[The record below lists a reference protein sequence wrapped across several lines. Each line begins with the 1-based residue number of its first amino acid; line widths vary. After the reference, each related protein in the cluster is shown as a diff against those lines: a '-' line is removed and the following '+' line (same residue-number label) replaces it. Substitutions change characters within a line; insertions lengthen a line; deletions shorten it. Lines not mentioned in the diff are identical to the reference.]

1 MNCKIH
7 IYLLNDL
14 YSQELADAE
23 HEGNQSI
30 DNIKYEWEDELSISS
45 DVTSVTELSEVVYPL
60 AGMNENDEAFQ
71 FDIPNMRLFE
81 ICSSDAPNVYV
92 GASESI
98 VASAKFEKTTDD
110 SYTIEI
116 FLKDYEPMSNPI
128 PGIFIAAKSFPKEL
142 IRL

>member
-14 YSQELADAE
+14 YSQELADLE
-23 HEGNQSI
+23 HEGNQSV

-45 DVTSVTELSEVVYPL
+45 DVTSVKEISDVDYPL
-60 AGMNENDEAFQ
+60 AGMDENNEAFQ

-98 VASAKFEKTTDD
+98 VSSTKLENSTDTF
-110 SYTIEI
+110 TIEI
-116 FLKDYEPMSNPI
+116 FLKDYEPMSNPT

>member
-14 YSQELADAE
+14 YSQELADTQ

-45 DVTSVTELSEVVYPL
+45 DVTSVTELTDVVYPL
-60 AGMNENDEAFQ
+60 AGVNENDETFQ

-81 ICSSDAPNVYV
+81 ICSSDAANVFV

-98 VASAKFEKTTDD
+98 VSSAKFDKTTD

-116 FLKDYEPMSNPI
+116 FLKDYEPMSNPT
-128 PGIFIAAKSFPKEL
+128 PGIYIAAKSFPKEL

>member
-14 YSQELADAE
+14 YSQELADE
-23 HEGNQSI
+23 QHEGNQSI

-45 DVTSVTELSEVVYPL
+45 DVISVTELSDVAYPL
-60 AGMNENDEAFQ
+60 AGMNEHNEAFQ

-81 ICSSDAPNVYV
+81 IQSSDAPKVYI

-98 VASAKFEKTTDD
+98 VSSATFEKTDE

-116 FLKDYEPMSNPI
+116 FLKDYEPMSNPT

>member
-14 YSQELADAE
+14 YSQELADLE

-45 DVTSVTELSEVVYPL
+45 DVTSVKEISDVDYPL
-60 AGMNENDEAFQ
+60 AGMDENNEAFQ

-81 ICSSDAPNVYV
+81 ICSSDAANVYV

-98 VASAKFEKTTDD
+98 VSSTKLEQTTDT
-110 SYTIEI
+110 YTIEI
-116 FLKDYEPMSNPI
+116 FLKDYEPMSNPT

>member
-1 MNCKIH
+1 MSCKIH

-45 DVTSVTELSEVVYPL
+45 DVTSVTELTDVVYPL
-60 AGMNENDEAFQ
+60 AGMNENDETFQ

-81 ICSSDAPNVYV
+81 ICSSDAPNVFV

-98 VASAKFEKTTDD
+98 VSSAKFDKTTD

-116 FLKDYEPMSNPI
+116 FLKDYEPMSNPT
-128 PGIFIAAKSFPKEL
+128 PGIYIAAKSFPKEL

>member
-1 MNCKIH
+1 
-7 IYLLNDL
+7 L
-14 YSQELADAE
+14 YSQELADE
-23 HEGNQSI
+23 QHEGNQSI

-45 DVTSVTELSEVVYPL
+45 DVISVTELSDVAYPL
-60 AGMNENDEAFQ
+60 AGMNEHNEAFQ

-81 ICSSDAPNVYV
+81 IQSSDAPKVYI

-98 VASAKFEKTTDD
+98 VSSASFEKTDE

-116 FLKDYEPMSNPI
+116 FLKDYEPMSNPT

>member
-1 MNCKIH
+1 
-7 IYLLNDL
+7 L
-14 YSQELADAE
+14 YSQELADE
-23 HEGNQSI
+23 QHEGNQSI

-45 DVTSVTELSEVVYPL
+45 DVISVTELSDVAYPL
-60 AGMNENDEAFQ
+60 AGMNEHNEAFQ

-81 ICSSDAPNVYV
+81 IQSSDAPKVYI

-98 VASAKFEKTTDD
+98 VSSSTVEKTDE

-116 FLKDYEPMSNPI
+116 FLKDYEPMSNPT

>member
-45 DVTSVTELSEVVYPL
+45 DVTSVTELTDVVYPL
-60 AGMNENDEAFQ
+60 AGVNENDETFQ

-81 ICSSDAPNVYV
+81 ICSSDAPNVFV

-98 VASAKFEKTTDD
+98 VSSAKFDKTTD

-116 FLKDYEPMSNPI
+116 FLKDYEPMSNPT
-128 PGIFIAAKSFPKEL
+128 PGIYIAAKSFPKEL

>member
-14 YSQELADAE
+14 YSQELADE
-23 HEGNQSI
+23 QHEGNQSI

-45 DVTSVTELSEVVYPL
+45 DVISVTELSDVAYPL
-60 AGMNENDEAFQ
+60 AGMNEHNEAFQ

-81 ICSSDAPNVYV
+81 IQSSDAPKVYI

-98 VASAKFEKTTDD
+98 VSSATVEKTDE

-116 FLKDYEPMSNPI
+116 FLKDYEPMSNPT

>member
-14 YSQELADAE
+14 YSQELADE
-23 HEGNQSI
+23 QHEGNQSI

-45 DVTSVTELSEVVYPL
+45 DVISVTELSDVAYPL
-60 AGMNENDEAFQ
+60 AGINEHNEAFQ

-81 ICSSDAPNVYV
+81 IQSSDAPKVYI

-98 VASAKFEKTTDD
+98 VSSASFEKTDE

-116 FLKDYEPMSNPI
+116 FLKDYEPMSNPT

>member
-14 YSQELADAE
+14 YSQELADE
-23 HEGNQSI
+23 QHEGNQSI

-45 DVTSVTELSEVVYPL
+45 DVISVTELSDVAYPL
-60 AGMNENDEAFQ
+60 AGMNEHNEAFQ

-81 ICSSDAPNVYV
+81 IQSSDAPKVYI

-98 VASAKFEKTTDD
+98 VSSSTVEKTDE

-116 FLKDYEPMSNPI
+116 FLKDYEPMSNPT

>member
-14 YSQELADAE
+14 YSQELADDQ

-45 DVTSVTELSEVVYPL
+45 DVISVTELSDVAYPL
-60 AGMNENDEAFQ
+60 AGMNEHNEAFQ

-81 ICSSDAPNVYV
+81 IQSSDAPKVYI

-98 VASAKFEKTTDD
+98 VSSASFEKTDE

-116 FLKDYEPMSNPI
+116 FLKDYEPMSNPT

>member
-14 YSQELADAE
+14 FSQELADSE

-45 DVTSVTELSEVVYPL
+45 DVTSVTELSDVDYPL
-60 AGMNENDEAFQ
+60 AGMNEDNEAFQ

-81 ICSSDAPNVYV
+81 ISSSDAPNVYV

-98 VASAKFEKTTDD
+98 VSSAKFEKTDE

-116 FLKDYEPMSNPI
+116 FLKDYEPMSNPT

>member
-1 MNCKIH
+1 
-7 IYLLNDL
+7 L
-14 YSQELADAE
+14 YSQELADE
-23 HEGNQSI
+23 QHEGNQSI

-45 DVTSVTELSEVVYPL
+45 DVISVTELSDVAYPL
-60 AGMNENDEAFQ
+60 AGMNEHNEAFQ

-81 ICSSDAPNVYV
+81 IQSSDAPKVYI

-98 VASAKFEKTTDD
+98 VSSATVEKTDE

-116 FLKDYEPMSNPI
+116 FLKDYEPMSNPT

>member
-7 IYLLNDL
+7 IFLLNDL
-14 YSQELADAE
+14 YSQELADLE

-45 DVTSVTELSEVVYPL
+45 DVTSVKEISDVEYPL
-60 AGMNENDEAFQ
+60 AGIDENNEAFQ

-98 VASAKFEKTTDD
+98 ISSTKIEQTTDT
-110 SYTIEI
+110 YTIEI
-116 FLKDYEPMSNPI
+116 FLKDYEPMSNPT

>member
-14 YSQELADAE
+14 YSQELADE
-23 HEGNQSI
+23 QHEGNQSI

-45 DVTSVTELSEVVYPL
+45 DVISVTELSDVAYPL
-60 AGMNENDEAFQ
+60 AGMNEHNEAFQ

-81 ICSSDAPNVYV
+81 IQSSDAPKVYI

-98 VASAKFEKTTDD
+98 VSSASFEKTDER
-110 SYTIEI
+110 YTIEI
-116 FLKDYEPMSNPI
+116 FLKDYEPMSNPT

>member
-14 YSQELADAE
+14 YSQELADLE

-45 DVTSVTELSEVVYPL
+45 DVTSVKEISDVDYPL
-60 AGMNENDEAFQ
+60 AGMDENNEAFQ

-98 VASAKFEKTTDD
+98 VSSTKLENSTDT
-110 SYTIEI
+110 YTIEI
-116 FLKDYEPMSNPI
+116 FLKDYEPMSNPT

>member
-14 YSQELADAE
+14 YSQELADE
-23 HEGNQSI
+23 QHEGNQSI

-45 DVTSVTELSEVVYPL
+45 DVISVTELSDVAYPL
-60 AGMNENDEAFQ
+60 AGMNEHNEAFQ

-81 ICSSDAPNVYV
+81 IQSSDAPKVYI

-98 VASAKFEKTTDD
+98 VSSASFEKTDE

-116 FLKDYEPMSNPI
+116 FLKDYEPMSNPT

>member
-45 DVTSVTELSEVVYPL
+45 DVTSVTELIDVIYPL

-71 FDIPNMRLFE
+71 FDISNMRLFE
-81 ICSSDAPNVYV
+81 ICSSDAPTVYV

-98 VASAKFEKTTDD
+98 VSSVSLAKTTDT
-110 SYTIEI
+110 YTIEI
-116 FLKDYEPMSNPI
+116 FLKDYEPMSNPT

>member
-14 YSQELADAE
+14 YSQELADE
-23 HEGNQSI
+23 QHEGNQSI

-45 DVTSVTELSEVVYPL
+45 DVISVTELSDVAYPL
-60 AGMNENDEAFQ
+60 AGMNEHNEAFQ

-81 ICSSDAPNVYV
+81 IQSSDAPKVYI

-98 VASAKFEKTTDD
+98 VSSASFEKTDE

-116 FLKDYEPMSNPI
+116 FLKDYEPMSNPT
-128 PGIFIAAKSFPKEL
+128 PGIFIAAKSSPKEL

>member
-14 YSQELADAE
+14 YSQELADTQ

-45 DVTSVTELSEVVYPL
+45 DVISITELSDVDYPL

-71 FDIPNMRLFE
+71 FDIPNMHLFE

-98 VASAKFEKTTDD
+98 VSSAKFEKTDE
-110 SYTIEI
+110 SYT
-116 FLKDYEPMSNPI
+116 KT
-128 PGIFIAAKSFPKEL
+128 
-142 IRL
+142 

>member
-1 MNCKIH
+1 
-7 IYLLNDL
+7 L
-14 YSQELADAE
+14 YSQELADE
-23 HEGNQSI
+23 QHEGNQSI

-45 DVTSVTELSEVVYPL
+45 DVISVTELSDVAYPL
-60 AGMNENDEAFQ
+60 AGMNEHNEAFQ

-81 ICSSDAPNVYV
+81 IQSSDAPKVYI

-98 VASAKFEKTTDD
+98 VSSASFEKTDER
-110 SYTIEI
+110 YTIEI
-116 FLKDYEPMSNPI
+116 FLKDYEPMSNPT

>member
-14 YSQELADAE
+14 YSQELADDQ

-45 DVTSVTELSEVVYPL
+45 DVISVTELSDVAYPL
-60 AGMNENDEAFQ
+60 AGMNEHNEAFQ

-81 ICSSDAPNVYV
+81 IQSSDAPKVYI

-98 VASAKFEKTTDD
+98 VSSASYEKTDE

-116 FLKDYEPMSNPI
+116 FLKDYEPMSNPT

>member
-1 MNCKIH
+1 MTCKIH

-45 DVTSVTELSEVVYPL
+45 NVTSVEELADVVYPL

-81 ICSSDAPNVYV
+81 ICSSDAPNVFV

-98 VASAKFEKTTDD
+98 VSSAKFEKTLDN
-110 SYTIEI
+110 YTIEI
-116 FLKDYEPMSNPI
+116 FLKDYEPMSNPT
-128 PGIFIAAKSFPKEL
+128 PGIYIAAKSFPKEL

>member
-14 YSQELADAE
+14 FSQELADSE
-23 HEGNQSI
+23 HDGNQSI

-45 DVTSVTELSEVVYPL
+45 DVTSVTELSDVDYPL
-60 AGMNENDEAFQ
+60 AGMNEDNESFQ

-81 ICSSDAPNVYV
+81 ISSSDAPNVYV

-98 VASAKFEKTTDD
+98 VSSAKFEKTDE

-116 FLKDYEPMSNPI
+116 FLKDYEPMSNPT

>member
-45 DVTSVTELSEVVYPL
+45 EVISVTELTDVAYPL
-60 AGMNENDEAFQ
+60 AGMNDNDEAFQ

-81 ICSSDAPNVYV
+81 ICSSDAPNVFV

-98 VASAKFEKTTDD
+98 VSSAKFDKTTDN
-110 SYTIEI
+110 YTIEI
-116 FLKDYEPMSNPI
+116 FLKDYEPMSNPT
-128 PGIFIAAKSFPKEL
+128 PGIYIAAKSFPKEL

>member
-14 YSQELADAE
+14 YSQELADLE

-45 DVTSVTELSEVVYPL
+45 DVTSVKEISDVDYPL
-60 AGMNENDEAFQ
+60 AGMDENNEAFQ

-81 ICSSDAPNVYV
+81 ICSSDAPNIYV

-98 VASAKFEKTTDD
+98 VSSTKLEETTDT
-110 SYTIEI
+110 YTIEI
-116 FLKDYEPMSNPI
+116 FLKDYEPMSNPT

>member
-14 YSQELADAE
+14 FSQELADSE

-45 DVTSVTELSEVVYPL
+45 DVTSVTELSDVDYPL
-60 AGMNENDEAFQ
+60 AGMNEDNEAFQ

-81 ICSSDAPNVYV
+81 ISSSDAPNVYV

-98 VASAKFEKTTDD
+98 VSSAKFEKTDE
-110 SYTIEI
+110 SFTIEI
-116 FLKDYEPMSNPI
+116 FLKDYEPMSNPT

>member
-14 YSQELADAE
+14 YSQELADLE

-45 DVTSVTELSEVVYPL
+45 DVTSVKEISDVDYPL
-60 AGMNENDEAFQ
+60 AGMDENNEAFQ

-98 VASAKFEKTTDD
+98 VSSTKLENSTDTF
-110 SYTIEI
+110 TIEI
-116 FLKDYEPMSNPI
+116 FLKDYEPMSNPT

>member
-1 MNCKIH
+1 
-7 IYLLNDL
+7 L
-14 YSQELADAE
+14 YSQELADLE

-45 DVTSVTELSEVVYPL
+45 DVTSVKEISDVDYPL
-60 AGMNENDEAFQ
+60 AGMDENNEAFQ
-71 FDIPNMRLFE
+71 FHIPNMRLFE

-98 VASAKFEKTTDD
+98 VSSTKLEETTDT
-110 SYTIEI
+110 YTIEI
-116 FLKDYEPMSNPI
+116 FLKDYEPMSNPT

>member
-14 YSQELADAE
+14 YSQELADE
-23 HEGNQSI
+23 QHEGNQSI

-45 DVTSVTELSEVVYPL
+45 DVISVTELSDVAYPL
-60 AGMNENDEAFQ
+60 AGMNEHNEAFQ

-81 ICSSDAPNVYV
+81 IQSSDAPKVYI

-98 VASAKFEKTTDD
+98 VSSAIVEKTDE

-116 FLKDYEPMSNPI
+116 FLKDYEPMSNPT

>member
-14 YSQELADAE
+14 FSQELADSE

-45 DVTSVTELSEVVYPL
+45 DVTSVTELSDVDYPL
-60 AGMNENDEAFQ
+60 AGMNEDNEAFQ

-81 ICSSDAPNVYV
+81 ISSSDAPNVYV

-98 VASAKFEKTTDD
+98 VSSAKFEKTDETF
-110 SYTIEI
+110 TIEI
-116 FLKDYEPMSNPI
+116 FLKDYEPMSNPT